1 MEEARK
7 EQLRAE
13 EESRKAIKREEL
25 ALEDIIRTNT
35 VTKSLQIIGLDEE
48 KGILALNVPMYLLEM
63 MTWIIVKIM
72 CLKIALKLAEITI
85 LIP

>member
-1 MEEARK
+1 MA
-7 EQLRAE
+7 
-13 EESRKAIKREEL
+13 
-25 ALEDIIRTNT
+25 
-35 VTKSLQIIGLDEE
+35 KSLQIIGLDEE
-48 KGILALNVPMYLLEM
+48 KGILALNVPMSLLEM